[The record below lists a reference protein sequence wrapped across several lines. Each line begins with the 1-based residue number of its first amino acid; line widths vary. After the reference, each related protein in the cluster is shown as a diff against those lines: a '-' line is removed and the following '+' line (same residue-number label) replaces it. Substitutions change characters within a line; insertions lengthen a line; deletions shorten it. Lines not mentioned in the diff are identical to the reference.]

1 MSFIF
6 SNISHSFNQ
15 EFSAILQEIGYKIT
29 QDFFIN
35 NHEFIACSFVGII
48 FKSRE
53 VSILSFIQIGFIQ
66 IKKSIKNIKKA
77 RRKFIKIHASIIIAC
92 CQLVLFARLYD
103 ELFSSS
109 NLSISSFSCFQIFS
123 PDL

>member
-35 NHEFIACSFVGII
+35 NHEFIACSFV
-48 FKSRE
+48 
-53 VSILSFIQIGFIQ
+53 
-66 IKKSIKNIKKA
+66 
-77 RRKFIKIHASIIIAC
+77 
-92 CQLVLFARLYD
+92 
-103 ELFSSS
+103 ELFL
-109 NLSISSFSCFQIFS
+109 NQEKFLSYHLFKLALFK
-123 PDL
+123 LKKV